1 MNASHGRT
9 TLYARL
15 AADLRAR
22 RPEAIE
28 ELLEGFGREIQ
39 GVAYL
44 ILRNHAD
51 AEEIVMDTLVT
62 AWRKGHTLRDDTA
75 LRSWLLTIA
84 SRHALSRRRWRRD
97 WQPLFDAEQLTAPS
111 IDGPSA
117 ERVAVAQAIDALPVQ
132 VRAAIALHHVAGL
145 TVAETAAALGKSE
158 NTVKSQV
165 RDGLARLRASLDV
178 PARRAGGDEADVE
191 RA

>member
-1 MNASHGRT
+1 MNASQGRT
-9 TLYARL
+9 TLHARL

-28 ELLEGFGREIQ
+28 ELLESFGREIQ

-44 ILRNHAD
+44 ILRSHAD

-62 AWRKGHTLRDDTA
+62 AWRKGDTLRDDSA

-84 SRHALSRRRWRRD
+84 SRHALSRRRRSRYSH
-97 WQPLFDAEQLTAPS
+97 PLTYAEHLVAPPVDS
-111 IDGPSA
+111 PSA
-117 ERVAVAQAIDALPVQ
+117 DRVAVGQALAALPAQ

-145 TVAETAAALGKSE
+145 TVAETAAALDKSE
-158 NTVKSQV
+158 NTIKSQV
-165 RDGLARLRASLDV
+165 RDGLARLRASLEV
-178 PARRAGGDEADVE
+178 PARPPGGHQVDAE
-191 RA
+191 RS